1 MQFQIRNKNRSAI
14 YDVNDG
20 MAYLVC
26 AGLMLIYLSVAGSII
41 SNYSP
46 LKNFINTESL
56 TLSGLIVFSMA
67 FLSVVILTM
76 FTFILVY
83 HFLCKYKE
91 KHHPENTSE
100 KVKDKLNEPYVDKN
114 DKEKVYL
121 LHELIKEYGI
131 EYSTSNQSDQLYL
144 KLYLKD
150 NNQYNKLNY
159 DQYDN
164 DEKDAIQDVINYKQ
178 LTEKEAIQLF
188 DQYIIYYSRSKI
200 KSIEEKNELRKRIM
214 NKNM

>member
-1 MQFQIRNKNRSAI
+1 MQFQIRNKNKSAA
-14 YDVNDG
+14 YDVNDA
-20 MAYLVC
+20 MAYLIC
-26 AGLMLIYLSVAGSII
+26 AGLMLTYLSVAGSII

-56 TLSGLIVFSMA
+56 TPSGLIVFSMA

-91 KHHPENTSE
+91 KHHPENISE
-100 KVKDKLNEPYVDKN
+100 KVKNNLNEPYVDKN

-188 DQYIIYYSRSKI
+188 DQYIIHYSRPKI
-200 KSIEEKNELRKRIM
+200 KSIEEKNKLRKRIM